1 MDCKTNNPAVWRFTV
16 RFIVLMLLYAVF
28 SVLST
33 WVLLR
38 LHPTGIVIWLL
49 ALLPALP
56 IGGAV
61 VLTGRYMNKEKD
73 EFQRAVLIQSLLG
86 GIGVILVVT
95 TAWGFLENYA
105 HFRRMDILMIWP
117 LYLIFVGISY
127 GLVKLRYR

>member
-1 MDCKTNNPAVWRFTV
+1 MECKTNNPAAWRFTY
-16 RFIVLMLLYAVF
+16 RFIVAMLLYAVL

-33 WVLLR
+33 CGLLLWHPAVVL
-38 LHPTGIVIWLL
+38 IWLF

-61 VLTGRYMNKEKD
+61 FLTGRYMREEKD
-73 EFQRAVLIQSLLG
+73 EFQRAVLVQSLLG
-86 GIGVILVVT
+86 GIGATLVVT

-105 HFRRMDILMIWP
+105 HFQRLNILMIWP

-127 GLVKLRYR
+127 GLVKARYR

>member
-1 MDCKTNNPAVWRFTV
+1 MDCKTNNPAVWRFTC
-16 RFIVLMLLYAVF
+16 RFIVLMLLFAVF

-38 LHPTGIVIWLL
+38 LHPTSIVIWLS

-61 VLTGRYMNKEKD
+61 VLTGRYIGEEKD
-73 EFQRAVLIQSLLG
+73 DFQSAVLVQALLG
-86 GIGVILVVT
+86 GIGATLVVT

-105 HFRRMDILMIWP
+105 HFQRLNILMIWP

-127 GLVKLRYR
+127 GLVKARYR